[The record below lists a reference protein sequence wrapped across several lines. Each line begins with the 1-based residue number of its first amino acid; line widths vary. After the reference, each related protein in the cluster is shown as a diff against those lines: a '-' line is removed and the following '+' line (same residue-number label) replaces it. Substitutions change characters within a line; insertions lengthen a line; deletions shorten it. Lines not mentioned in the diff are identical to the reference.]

1 MMKRIWPAAFAL
13 AVGLSCLDA
22 PAGVPSAAKGIVWS
36 DDFSKP
42 GAPAPGWEGDVF
54 VWCARD
60 GRLEGSWLNSAFAFP
75 PPRMLYHAVSAEVL
89 ATPQKANGKSWKIAA
104 LAMVQDE
111 RNFWHLG
118 LVEKPDAAGS
128 GHFVE
133 LCEMRDGH
141 WLSQHN
147 LKSTVYRGNDLAWKY
162 GQAYRLRIA
171 LTPQG
176 VTGTVSAPDGRE
188 LTRIG
193 FAFTGRAV
201 AAARPALRVI
211 AMSAAFDDFRM
222 EAAPAGAQPIPK
234 PPEKT
239 FPPYA
244 VKGSGVRAP
253 GRATGFFRV
262 ARVGDRHWLVDPRG
276 ELFFAVGTDHVNYY
290 AHWCQKLGYAPYNRF
305 CQKKY
310 GLVERWAES
319 AAARLRAWGFNL
331 LGAGNIEPVRYHG
344 LAHTLFAAFGSSF
357 AGYSALVE
365 KVHWTGFPNVFDP
378 LWPAY
383 CEARAKKLCAPNGK
397 DPWLLGYF
405 LDNELEWWGKE
416 HTPTGIFTD
425 TMKWP
430 RDHSGKR
437 ALVDFLRRQHGS
449 IAEFNR
455 VWKQHIASWDELLG
469 MMRLPAATD
478 EARAIQHRFIARVA
492 DRYFTVATRA
502 IRKYDPN
509 HLVIGCRFA
518 GNAPEE
524 AWKGCARTCDVVTF
538 NHYPRID
545 FESGDLSGLAAVF
558 EKYHALTQRPMMI
571 TEWSFPALDA
581 GLPCTHG
588 AGMRVDTQQQKARCF
603 TLMQHML
610 FRLPFMVGS
619 DYFMWAD
626 EPAQG
631 ISDTFPEDSN
641 YGLVNVEDK
650 PYPEL
655 IAACRR
661 LNPLA
666 VALHSGKVAEIYL
679 EHAGLRNGKLEI
691 TVKNLASVPTA
702 ARLVVEME
710 GKTIQCE
717 GRVPANGQAAIS
729 APTQLAAGGHIV
741 RVRLQ
746 RDAAALLGCRGKT
759 SLLTGVYR
767 AGLPW
772 PRPRALARRPLF
784 VLNPSDTPC
793 PPAPVF
799 MDDPFPRVEAER
811 FVVRFASATPAVR
824 LGSNTVV
831 FRAPAA
837 PARSGLAGL
846 LYAERA
852 APEARQAGRV
862 TVERIGKNGFRID
875 NGVLELRNDGKS
887 GNVVDRISV
896 NGVCLG
902 SYNPLIWQA
911 PGQNQWV
918 RASEI
923 EHVSIRR
930 LPGGP
935 VLVDVTAAGGE
946 PAGAIT
952 EVNADGKAAS
962 RRTTPVRFQVAHR
975 FIVWP
980 GEPWFACR
988 VLWVRNA
995 DTVRTLRVKGAFFF
1009 LPSRIGGRPEGDQ
1022 PGWRAWPQVPNYYR
1036 RRGAAGVW
1044 SDSEAK
1050 AYFGAAPLTA
1060 DSRIAIYFWLDKA
1073 GGQHPDARI
1082 ELKPPVDLAP
1092 GQKKSLPNGD
1102 WLLVFGARETATAA
1116 PDSWTHLRDLLTA
1129 LPRTVVHTGP
1139 VERAFP

>member
-581 GLPCTHG
+581 QGDLSKHPCFAIVIAET
-588 AGMRVDTQQQKARCF
+588 DTIQACDF
-603 TLMQHML
+603 VCAP
-610 FRLPFMVGS
+610 FRLRQAQFPIRQRRRRTNRGFGGLIQAFEHLNSALDLARFRVLGS
-619 DYFMWAD
+619 KA
-626 EPAQG
+626 
-631 ISDTFPEDSN
+631 
-641 YGLVNVEDK
+641 LDK
-650 PYPEL
+650 TL
-655 IAACRR
+655 D
-661 LNPLA
+661 L
-666 VALHSGKVAEIYL
+666 
-679 EHAGLRNGKLEI
+679 
-691 TVKNLASVPTA
+691 TTA
-702 ARLVVEME
+702 
-710 GKTIQCE
+710 T
-717 GRVPANGQAAIS
+717 
-729 APTQLAAGGHIV
+729 V
-741 RVRLQ
+741 RVAPGRL
-746 RDAAALLGCRGKT
+746 RLFPTTEPGCRIGIVIARIACDRPPQ
-759 SLLTGVYR
+759 SLQ
-767 AGLPW
+767 
-772 PRPRALARRPLF
+772 
-784 VLNPSDTPC
+784 SH
-793 PPAPVF
+793 
-799 MDDPFPRVEAER
+799 
-811 FVVRFASATPAVR
+811 
-824 LGSNTVV
+824 
-831 FRAPAA
+831 
-837 PARSGLAGL
+837 
-846 LYAERA
+846 
-852 APEARQAGRV
+852 ARQAVQEEAIMRNQQESPGKVTEEPTQPFDGRDIQV
-862 TVERIGKNGFRID
+862 VRGFIEQQDIRIGNKGTCQFGTHLPAAAEFRKRSTKGTRGKPQAAQHGLGTISQTIASKM
-875 NGVLELRNDGKS
+875 LE
-887 GNVVDRISV
+887 
-896 NGVCLG
+896 
-902 SYNPLIWQA
+902 
-911 PGQNQWV
+911 
-918 RASEI
+918 
-923 EHVSIRR
+923 
-930 LPGGP
+930 P
-935 VLVDVTAAGGE
+935 VLQIAETKQLGVM
-946 PAGAIT
+946 PCP
-952 EVNADGKAAS
+952 
-962 RRTTPVRFQVAHR
+962 TTFGQPSFEFCQSLFDALQFRHGILCVFQ
-975 FIVWP
+975 
-980 GEPWFACR
+980 
-988 VLWVRNA
+988 
-995 DTVRTLRVKGAFFF
+995 
-1009 LPSRIGGRPEGDQ
+1009 
-1022 PGWRAWPQVPNYYR
+1022 
-1036 RRGAAGVW
+1036 
-1044 SDSEAK
+1044 
-1050 AYFGAAPLTA
+1050 
-1060 DSRIAIYFWLDKA
+1060 
-1073 GGQHPDARI
+1073 
-1082 ELKPPVDLAP
+1082 
-1092 GQKKSLPNGD
+1092 
-1102 WLLVFGARETATAA
+1102 
-1116 PDSWTHLRDLLTA
+1116 
-1129 LPRTVVHTGP
+1129 
-1139 VERAFP
+1139 